1 MKVDLNLIS
10 EVFAGVEFFLAC
22 VSTDSAAE
30 FSGAAAPALQITTKG
45 GFWAVT
51 SAATANGKGL
61 VHDIGPATVLFRGYE
76 SELGVHS
83 YSNADR
89 LGQLAEPSRLNNG
102 AFAYIK
108 FNQNT
113 GTAIV
118 KSDAFGVAP
127 LFHRQSGNS
136 HFFASHP
143 GLIHFPGDQA
153 DLTSWLSMLQNGH
166 VLSDRSFYEGI
177 SRFPAGTQMT
187 ITAGDVRT
195 ERWFRFE
202 DLPAGSEKIDDQAFQ
217 VVEDAYRNAMER
229 CLKLDGESITV
240 PFSSGFDSRRFFAFL
255 QQKKVPFKAVTCQT
269 FHRKKGKDYDIDSYF
284 APKIATAF
292 GVDCE
297 LVTAATA
304 EELKADTTR
313 RQALIGTETFMHA
326 WAVPL
331 MRWLEKRPP
340 SIVFDGL
347 AGDTFGNSG
356 FEIDGL
362 HETHER
368 DATLLVNET
377 VKPHVFGQLSGV
389 FPSVAAFTDQY
400 KAYLNQFPGNLNQ
413 AELAFLQARTRRCI
427 SPWITMMHPPGHV
440 IVFPY
445 YDMEFV
451 RATLAYHP
459 AEKYKWFFQ
468 KECLKRFYPEYFDFE
483 GSRNLPADHPPL
495 AEAES
500 RSRDAV
506 AAHFAYGDFST
517 IAEALKYLSLKNK
530 GLLLLSLLS
539 RTLRERRDWLFRPLL
554 LLVKTQRQA
563 RIFVDPG
570 AARTA
575 GR

>member
-10 EVFAGVEFFLAC
+10 EVFSGVEFFLAC
-22 VSTDSAAE
+22 VSTGSPPE
-30 FSGAAAPALQITTKG
+30 FEGTAAPALQVTTKD

-51 SAATANGKGL
+51 SVASANRKGL
-61 VHDIGPATVLFRGYE
+61 VHDIGGAAVLFRGYE
-76 SELGVHS
+76 SELAVHS
-83 YSNADR
+83 YSNRAR
-89 LGQLAEPSRLNNG
+89 LEQLAEPARLNNG

-108 FNQNT
+108 FDQNT
-113 GTAIV
+113 GTAVV

-127 LFHRQSGNS
+127 LFHRQSGSS

-166 VLSDRSFYEGI
+166 VLSDRSFYRGI

-187 ITAGDVRT
+187 VSTGGART

-202 DLPAGSEKIDDQAFQ
+202 DLPEGSEKINDQAFE
-217 VVEDAYRNAMER
+217 VVENAYRNAMER
-229 CLKLDGESITV
+229 CLRLDGESITV

-255 QQKKVPFKAVTCQT
+255 QQKKVLFKAVTCQT
-269 FHRKKGKDYDIDSYF
+269 FHLKKGKDYDIDSYF
-284 APKIATAF
+284 APKIASAF
-292 GVDCE
+292 GVECE
-297 LVTAATA
+297 LVTAATP
-304 EELKADTTR
+304 EELAADTVR

-362 HETHER
+362 HESPEH
-368 DATLLVNET
+368 DAALLVQET
-377 VKPHVFGQLSGV
+377 VKPHVFSQLSGL
-389 FPSVAAFTDQY
+389 FPSVSAFTDKY
-400 KAYLNQFPGNLNQ
+400 KAYLKQFPGNLNQ

-506 AAHFAYGDFST
+506 AAGFAYGDFPT
-517 IAEALKYLSLKNK
+517 VAAALKYLSLKNK
-530 GLLLLSLLS
+530 ALLLLSLVS
-539 RTLRERRDWLFRPLL
+539 RPLRERRDWLFRPLL
-554 LLVKTQRQA
+554 LLVKTQRQG

-570 AARTA
+570 AAPAA